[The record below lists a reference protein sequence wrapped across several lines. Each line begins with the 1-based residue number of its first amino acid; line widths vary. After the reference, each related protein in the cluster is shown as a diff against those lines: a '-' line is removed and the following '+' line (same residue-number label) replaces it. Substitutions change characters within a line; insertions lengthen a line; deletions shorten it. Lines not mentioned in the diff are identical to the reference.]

1 MTKNLKNIIYTSIF
15 AAIIC
20 VVTLA
25 LKIPAA
31 GGYYHMGD
39 AFVYLAGACLPFPYA
54 PIAGAIGG
62 SLADLFSGYAVYIV
76 PTFIIKACAAACFT
90 SRAAHILCARNFL
103 AVLAASAVTAGG
115 YFIAG
120 AALYGAAGAAA
131 NVYGDLGQAA
141 AGAAVFVALGAAIDR
156 TKVKHRMF

>member
-1 MTKNLKNIIYTSIF
+1 MAKNLKNIIYASIF

-20 VVTLA
+20 VVTMTA
-25 LKIPAA
+25 KIPAA
-31 GGYYHMGD
+31 GGYYHTGD

-54 PIAGAIGG
+54 IIAGAIGG

-90 SRAAHILCARNFL
+90 SRAAHILCARNFI
-103 AVLAASAVTAGG
+103 AVLAASAITVGG
-115 YFIAG
+115 YFVAG
-120 AALYGAAGAAA
+120 AALYGFAGAAA

-141 AGAAVFVALGAAIDR
+141 AGAAVFAALGAAIDKAKIKQR
-156 TKVKHRMF
+156 IF

>member
-1 MTKNLKNIIYTSIF
+1 MAKNLKNIIYTSIF

-20 VVTLA
+20 VVTMTA
-25 LKIPAA
+25 KIPAA
-31 GGYYHMGD
+31 GGYYHIGD

-90 SRAAHILCARNFL
+90 SGAAHILHARNFI
-103 AVLAASAVTAGG
+103 AIAAASVITVGG
-115 YFIAG
+115 YFAAG
-120 AALYGAAGAAA
+120 AALYGFAGAAA
-131 NVYGDLGQAA
+131 NAYGDVGQAA
-141 AGAAVFVALGAAIDR
+141 AGAAVFAALGAAIDR
-156 TKVKHRMF
+156 TKIRQRIF